1 MSKRKPDLQKIVSL
15 KRQKAE
21 QDHSIAQKELER
33 ADVEVRRLVETLSDL
48 DKDCDDVRSLMM
60 SHQNGHVA
68 KLMRDIDAL
77 QSSMSQKEAE
87 LQDARNSLKR
97 AFDSE
102 DRLKRIKP

>member
-21 QDHSIAQKELER
+21 QDHAIAQKELDRVGLE
-33 ADVEVRRLVETLSDL
+33 ARRLVETLSDL
-48 DKDCDDVRSLMM
+48 DKDRDDVRSLMI
-60 SHQNGHVA
+60 SHQNGHVT

-77 QSSMSQKEAE
+77 HSSVSEREAE
-87 LQDARNSLKR
+87 LLGARNTLKR

-102 DRLKRIKP
+102 DRLKRMKD